1 MLDSATE
8 HKRILPFGISDVAL
22 THGFVSGLKEVNS
35 NVIRSM
41 TANTIL
47 YTFRYNANEHYGA
60 HFDLPDT
67 PFGGWASPG
76 HVFAGHFEG
85 HYMTAASMLYVQDRD
100 EALKETLIAV
110 VEGLAEV
117 QEVIR
122 TRVPEAPVGY
132 LSGFPETRFDV
143 LESGSATHVPWYMIH
158 KIMQGLLDVYT
169 YVGYP
174 KALAVVE
181 RMSDWVCWRTGRLTR
196 EHMLKVLDVDEYGG
210 MQDVLVNLWKVTEN
224 KRYLELSERFSQRE
238 TILRSLYEGKDNLTG
253 LHANTYLAKIVSAAS
268 AYNATQD
275 SYYRTVTEAFWENV
289 VQGRTYI
296 TGGNSIFERFTDPHK
311 LSEHMHGNTCET
323 CNVYNMLKITRA
335 LFGWTGDVTYADYY
349 ERALFNQ
356 IFGSIHRENGDKTYF
371 QFMSP
376 RVRKDFRSNRNGNFC
391 CNGTG
396 LESFTKLQ
404 DSIYFHTENE
414 LYVNLFINSVL
425 TWKEKSLILEQTTE
439 FPWEN
444 TSVIRIRQGCDVPI
458 SVKIRIPCW
467 CNGQIDV
474 RVNHGDRISANEAD
488 GYVTIDRIWE
498 TVDVI
503 TVSMD
508 MGFDV
513 IPTTDNENVIAIT
526 YGPLVM
532 AAVECDDMNGHVKAT
547 ETNAAI
553 RFIKDN
559 LSIHTVD
566 PFSAV
571 LTTEYGTKMKLIP
584 YCLIQNES
592 HSVYWTLVC
601 K

>member
-1 MLDSATE
+1 MLKGTTE
-8 HKRILPFGISDVAL
+8 NKRIQPFGVSDVAL
-22 THGFVSGLKEVNS
+22 TRGFVLGLKDVNAK
-35 NVIRSM
+35 VIRSM

-47 YTFRYNANEHYGA
+47 YAFRYNANEQYGA

-85 HYMTAASMLYVQDRD
+85 HYMTAASMLYARDRD

-110 VEGLAEV
+110 VDGLAEV

-132 LSGFPETRFDV
+132 LSGFPESRFDV
-143 LESGSATHVPWYMIH
+143 LESGSPTNVPWYMIH

-169 YVGYP
+169 YVGYQ
-174 KALAVVE
+174 KALTVVE
-181 RMSDWVCWRTGRLTR
+181 KMGDWVCWRTGRLTR
-196 EHMLKVLDVDEYGG
+196 EQMLKVLDVDEYGG
-210 MQDVLVNLWKVTEN
+210 MQDVLVNLWSVTEN

-238 TILRSLYEGKDNLTG
+238 TLLKPLYEGKDNLTG
-253 LHANTYLAKIVSAAS
+253 FHANTYLAKIVSAAS
-268 AYNATQD
+268 AYTATD
-275 SYYRTVTEAFWENV
+275 DPYYRAVTETFWENV
-289 VQGRTYI
+289 IQGRTYI
-296 TGGNSIFERFTDPHK
+296 NGGNSIHERFTEPHRI
-311 LSEHMHGNTCET
+311 SEHMYGNTCET

-335 LFGWTGDVTYADYY
+335 LFGWTGDIKYADYY
-349 ERALFNQ
+349 ERALYNQ

-376 RVRKDFRSNRNGNFC
+376 RVKKEFHSNRNGNFC

-396 LESFTKLQ
+396 LESFAKLQ

-414 LYVNLFINSVL
+414 LYINLFINSEL

-439 FPWEN
+439 FPLQN
-444 TSVIRIRQGCDVPI
+444 TSVIRIKQGCDVPI
-458 SVKIRIPCW
+458 TVKIRIPHW
-467 CNGQIDV
+467 CNGHMDV
-474 RVNHGDRISANEAD
+474 RINDREMVPTNGAD
-488 GYVTIDRIWE
+488 GYVAIERIWAKD
-498 TVDVI
+498 DVI
-503 TVSMD
+503 TLSMD
-508 MGFDV
+508 MWFDV
-513 IPTTDNENVIAIT
+513 IPTTDNPNVIAIT

-553 RFIKDN
+553 RFIKENVKID
-559 LSIHTVD
+559 TAD
-566 PFSAV
+566 PFSAA

-584 YCLIQNES
+584 YYMIQNES
-592 HSVYWTLVC
+592 HSVYWTMVC